1 MRASSPTVSVAEA
14 SAPSPKE
21 VLTILY
27 PYFCLGFW
35 LFHPGILLPVNNR
48 FHCVVF
54 PLDIV
59 NLRSHLVSH
68 VMAEL
73 FYY

>member
-21 VLTILY
+21 LLTILY
-27 PYFCLGFW
+27 PYSCLGFW
-35 LFHPGILLPVNNR
+35 LFHPGVLLPVNNR

-73 FYY
+73 F